1 MRYYRSD
8 VDKNVS
14 INKNVSVSGISIANA
29 TNGVATVFGYS
40 LGSTT
45 ANANSGTITPAAL
58 NINAASTTKVYDA
71 TTSSAGVVT
80 TSGLL
85 GLDTVSGATQA
96 YVSKNVL
103 SANASTLNVTG
114 YTVNDGNA
122 TPGNNYT
129 VTLNTASGTITPAS
143 LSITANNASR
153 SFGTANPPFSASYAG
168 LAGADT
174 PLALTGTISFSTP
187 ATIVSPIGAYVII
200 PSGQTS
206 TNYAISYFNGA
217 LTVVPP
223 SGAAGTVTLPVPA
236 QSSAL
241 QTLGVKSYAEL
252 WSDCVGGS
260 KASGGGGIAG
270 GAQMGCGGGGAGAS
284 VTIELPRGL

>member
-1 MRYYRSD
+1 M
-8 VDKNVS
+8 
-14 INKNVSVSGISIANA
+14 
-29 TNGVATVFGYS
+29 
-40 LGSTT
+40 LG
-45 ANANSGTITPAAL
+45 A
-58 NINAASTTKVYDA
+58 
-71 TTSSAGVVT
+71 
-80 TSGLL
+80 SGL
-85 GLDTVSGATQA
+85 V
-96 YVSKNVL
+96 
-103 SANASTLNVTG
+103 
-114 YTVNDGNA
+114 VNDGNS
-122 TPGNNYT
+122 GNNYAIT
-129 VTLNTASGTITPAS
+129 YTPSAATGVITAAS

-168 LAGADT
+168 FAGADT